1 MNAQKKPTMK
11 PTPTA
16 QAQARRSLPSSS
28 APRGKGSSQT
38 PPAKPGKTVSTPI
51 PTSAPKPGPHRSR
64 SSYDSIPK
72 NQYPGRPLEAASI
85 LSNPR
90 LQQVTGL
97 LPRKAARWNGMRP
110 PIDELIRLQWVMS
123 LPDQYPVKRPKGN
136 F

>member
-1 MNAQKKPTMK
+1 MNAQKKHTMK
-11 PTPTA
+11 QTTPSQTS
-16 QAQARRSLPSSS
+16 RSLPSSS
-28 APRGKGSSQT
+28 APRGKSNPQALKS
-38 PPAKPGKTVSTPI
+38 GKTI
-51 PTSAPKPGPHRSR
+51 PTPTPTPAPKPGSHRIW

-85 LSNPR
+85 LNNPR